1 MFVDLLTSSRSCKS
15 DAAFRVNVAN
25 LYLQE
30 LTAAEEE
37 QVEEDKEKQLQVSP
51 KLLFVYST

>member
-1 MFVDLLTSSRSCKS
+1 MLYCKF
-15 DAAFRVNVAN
+15 DAAFRVNVAV

-37 QVEEDKEKQLQVSP
+37 QVEEDKLAVSNTY
-51 KLLFVYST
+51 LMFA